1 MSETWID
8 RKWISIV
15 GQQLDQFKW
24 TGNGVANCRCPICGD
39 SQTSHT
45 KARGYFLV
53 SNGLY
58 LYKCHNCGKAM
69 PFHAFLKNEFPAI
82 YDDYKLDA
90 FESSMFS
97 GSTTPALPDI
107 GTDEPTV
114 SISDIENAVCMTDVS
129 CDHRGYQYLINR
141 HVPTEQLKRVY
152 FTDDFRRSVTETT
165 RSSRYKKLPRDERI
179 LLPLRDEKGKLIGMQ
194 GRRIADGKSPK
205 YITIKFDPEAP
216 KVFGLDV
223 VDKTKPII
231 VVEGPLDALFLPN
244 AIAICG
250 GDVNHSLRPLMQTSD
265 VYVAL
270 DNERRNPDTV
280 ARMKAA
286 LLMGFHVVFW
296 QYDQTHNDINDMVIA
311 HGRRDVIKH
320 IADHAYS
327 GEAGKLEL
335 QTWKRCQSRS
345 ATKRGHQPLTM

>member
-39 SQTSHT
+39 SETSNT
-45 KARGYFLV
+45 KARGYFIV
-53 SNGLY
+53 SNGIY
-58 LYKCHNCGKAM
+58 LFKCHNCGKAM
-69 PFHAFLKNEFPAI
+69 PFNAFLKHEFPAI

-90 FESSMFS
+90 FESSMLS
-97 GSTTPALPDI
+97 GSSMPALPDI
-107 GTDEPTV
+107 ERDEPAV
-114 SISDIENAVCMTDVS
+114 PVSDIENAVCIADVS
-129 CDHRGYQYLINR
+129 PAHRGYQYLNDR

-152 FTDDFRRSVTETT
+152 FTDNFRQSVTETT
-165 RSSRYKKLPRDERI
+165 RSSRYKKLPQDERI
-179 LLPLRDEKGKLIGMQ
+179 LLPLRDQKGELIGMQ
-194 GRRIADGKSPK
+194 GRRIAAGKSPK

-216 KVFGLDV
+216 KVFGLEAI
-223 VDKTKPII
+223 DKTKPVI

-250 GDVNHSLRPLMQTSD
+250 GDVNHSLKPLIGTAD

-270 DNERRNPDTV
+270 DNERRNPDTI

-286 LLMGFHVVFW
+286 LLMGFRVVFW
-296 QYDQTHNDINDMVIA
+296 QHDQQFNDINDMVI
-311 HGRRDVIKH
+311 HFGRRNVIKH
-320 IADHAYS
+320 IVNHAYS